1 MLRQGQQVTHFLFSE
16 TPCPKSKENPKK
28 RKEKIK
34 ILMNKETKTTQFPS
48 ETEDSTTIQTANK
61 TKPKFS
67 LKTESP

>member
-1 MLRQGQQVTHFLFSE
+1 ME
-16 TPCPKSKENPKK
+16 PENA
-28 RKEKIK
+28 KIDASTNTNPLSQ
-34 ILMNKETKTTQFPS
+34 IALINKETKTTQFPS